1 MVNSRPNSKRHLDKS
16 MFIMNSLKLINSW
29 NKPEEEEE
37 RNQGK
42 EDREQLMQIKWK

>member
-1 MVNSRPNSKRHLDKS
+1 MVNSRLNSKRHLDKS

-29 NKPEEEEE
+29 NKLEEEE